1 MHNPSPIGIIGLGQ
15 IGSGMAARLAGLG
28 HPVAGFDISPE
39 ASGRAASMGVHI
51 AGNVAEL
58 AERCETILTS
68 LSSVSAI
75 EKTYLGPGGLAFVRR
90 PGLLTLECSTIP
102 VEVARRITAA
112 MLNSGAMAIEASVIG
127 QNREAK
133 AGNLF
138 FVVSGDA
145 HSVAHAQT
153 VLGLLGHGQ
162 VHIGPSGTAAAAKLI
177 NNAIGAVT
185 ICAIAEAIALASDL
199 GIDPQA
205 FVRLVDEGKGAGSSV
220 VFERHASHMANWR
233 DSQRPPGPIA
243 LKDAQGLAALMGN
256 RRAVLPFLA
265 EMVAQYEAVLPNA
278 AHPQAET
285 VTEHAVRRLAALTS
299 QQGEAA

>member
-1 MHNPSPIGIIGLGQ
+1 MPNPSPIGIIGLGQ
-15 IGSGMAARLAGLG
+15 IGSGMAARLAGLD
-28 HPVAGFDISPE
+28 HPVAGFDISAE
-39 ASGRAASMGVHI
+39 ANARAAAMGVHI
-51 AGNVAEL
+51 AGSVAEL
-58 AERCETILTS
+58 AARCDTILTS

-75 EKTYLGPGGLAFVRR
+75 EKTYLGPGGLAFLGR
-90 PGLLTLECSTIP
+90 PDLLTLECSTVP

-112 MLNSGAMAIEASVIG
+112 MIDSGAMAIEASVIG

-133 AGNLF
+133 AGHLF
-138 FVVSGDA
+138 FVVSGDDN
-145 HSVAHAQT
+145 SVAHAQS

-185 ICAIAEAIALASDL
+185 ICAIAEAIALAGDL

-220 VFERHASHMANWR
+220 VFERHATHMANWR

-256 RRAVLPFLA
+256 RRAALPFLA
-265 EMVAQYEAVLPNA
+265 EMVDQYEAVLPNA
-278 AHPQAET
+278 THPQAET
-285 VTEHAVRRLAALTS
+285 VTEHAARRLAALAS
-299 QQGEAA
+299 QEGEAA